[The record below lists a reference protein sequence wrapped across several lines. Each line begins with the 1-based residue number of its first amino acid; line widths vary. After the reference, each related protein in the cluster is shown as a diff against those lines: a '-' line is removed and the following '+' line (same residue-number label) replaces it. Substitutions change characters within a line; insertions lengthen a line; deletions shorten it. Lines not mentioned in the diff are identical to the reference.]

1 MAERVGQQ
9 LGNYRLIQL
18 LGQGNF
24 SEVYLG
30 EHIHLHTQ
38 AAIKV
43 LHGQLA
49 SHDAESF
56 LTEARTLAHLRHPN
70 IIQVLDFGV
79 EGTTP
84 FLVMDYAPNGNL
96 RQWHPKGM
104 QLPLDIIISYVMQVA
119 EALQYAHQEKLI
131 HRDVKPENMLLG
143 RKNEVLLSDFGI
155 AIMLQS
161 SRSQHPQDTAGT
173 IAYMAPEQLRGKPGP
188 ASDQY
193 ALGIAV
199 YEWLCGD
206 RPFHGTFGELQ
217 SLHLLAP
224 PPPLREK
231 VPTISAAVEHIVL
244 KALAKDPMERFA
256 SVHAFAR
263 ALEEAVKTESSGRT
277 LAVFASDSLE
287 EFSAE
292 AEQRLDQVHIRFYN
306 LPAQLTPLI
315 GREQG
320 IQTVCALLRQP
331 EVRLVTLTGIGGVGK
346 TRLSLQVG
354 IDLLDDFA
362 DGVCFVP
369 LAPISD
375 PDLVIPTIAQALGI
389 KEAGKQP
396 VTGLLQAYVHDK
408 RLLLLLDNFEQVL
421 PAVPELSNLLAGCP
435 QLKVLV
441 TSRAVLHIRG
451 EHEFSVP
458 PLALPDLTHL
468 PGSESLSQYAAVAL
482 FLQCAQAARPDF
494 QVTSANIRTI
504 AEICVHL
511 DGLPLAIEL
520 AAARIK
526 LLHPQALLVRL
537 EHRLQVLTSGAQDA
551 PVRQQTLRNTL
562 AWSYDLLDA
571 EEQRLFRRLSVF
583 VGGCTLEAVEGLSMV
598 LGERPAEVLDGVASL
613 MDKSLLR
620 QLEQEGEEPR
630 LLMLATIR
638 EYGLE
643 TLAASGEMESTQRA
657 HAAYYLALAEDA
669 EIEIGGPKQA
679 TWLGR
684 LEREHD
690 NLRAALSWLLEQA
703 EIKEAAEGEYNIV
716 LALRLGGALRSFWVV
731 HGHISEG
738 RNFLER
744 ALAVVVPFAHTRI
757 KASVHAKAL
766 IVAANLAFVQSD
778 YERAEPLFQASLAL
792 YRELE
797 DQPGIAFALSLL
809 GSLAWTQG
817 DMAAARTMAEEALAI
832 SRQVDD
838 MERIATSLFILGL
851 LDSSQGEYAR
861 ACALFEESV
870 ATHRASGNKRGIA
883 HSLSQLAQVLF
894 VSQADPTRI
903 SPLLEE
909 CLALSQEVGFKEGIA
924 AYYCLSGQL
933 ALSRRDLVTARSLAE
948 KSVTLYKELG
958 HRHGTANSLALL
970 GGVLATEGD
979 YAVAQTL
986 FEQSLTISCEL
997 NEKWVASVYLV
1008 VLGEVVAAQQ
1018 KLAWAA
1024 QLWGAAE
1031 ALRDAFGVP
1040 IPLAQRADY
1049 ERSLSAARVHLGERA
1064 FAAAWA
1070 QGRSMTPEQALAA
1083 KRQKPTPTP
1092 TTTASPQNYPA
1103 GLTAREM
1110 EVLRLVAGGLTDVQ
1124 VAEKLVLSPR
1134 TVHAHISSIYSKLG
1148 VTSRSAATRY
1158 AIEHHLG

>member
-9 LGNYRLIQL
+9 LGNYRLIQH

-49 SHDAESF
+49 SHDLESF

-104 QLPLDIIISYVMQVA
+104 QLPLDIIISYAMQVA

-155 AIMLQS
+155 AIMIQS
-161 SRSQHPQDTAGT
+161 LRSQHPQDTAGT

-231 VPTISAAVEHIVL
+231 VPAIPATVEHVVL

-315 GREQG
+315 GREQE
-320 IQTVCALLRQP
+320 IQTVCALLRSP

-346 TRLSLQVG
+346 TRLGLEVAAA
-354 IDLLDDFA
+354 LLDAFA
-362 DGVCFVP
+362 DGAYFVS

-375 PDLVIPTIAQALGI
+375 TDLVVPTIAQVLGI
-389 KEAGKQP
+389 QE
-396 VTGLLQAYVHDK
+396 TGERPLLDQLQTSLQNK
-408 RLLLLLDNFEQVL
+408 RLLLLLDNFEQVAAASPGL
-421 PAVPELSNLLAGCP
+421 ADLLSACS

-451 EHEFSVP
+451 EHEFPVP

-482 FLQCAQAARPDF
+482 FLQCAKAARPDF
-494 QVTSANIRTI
+494 QVTSANIRAI
-504 AEICVHL
+504 AETCVHL

-526 LLHPQALLVRL
+526 LLSPHMLLTRI
-537 EHRLQVLTSGAQDA
+537 EHRLQVLTSGARDA

-562 AWSYDLLDA
+562 AWSYDLLDVV
-571 EEQRLFRRLSVF
+571 EQRLFRRLCVF
-583 VGGCTLEAVEGLSMV
+583 VGGCTLEAVESLYTA
-598 LGERPAEVLDGVASL
+598 LGDMSTDVLDGMASL
-613 MDKSLLR
+613 IDKSLLR
-620 QLEQEGEEPR
+620 QVEQEREEPR

-643 TLAASGEMESTQRA
+643 VLASSGEIESIRQA
-657 HAAYYLALAEDA
+657 HAHYYLRLSEDA
-669 EIEIGGPKQA
+669 EVEIGGPRQA
-679 TWLGR
+679 VWLER
-684 LEREHD
+684 LEQEHD
-690 NLRAALSWLLEQA
+690 NLRAALQWFLEQA
-703 EIKEAAEGEYNIV
+703 ENKGATQDERCMEA
-716 LALRLGGALRSFWVV
+716 ALRLGGALRDFWRI

-744 ALAVVVPFAHTRI
+744 ALAASGGI
-757 KASVHAKAL
+757 EASVQAKAL
-766 IVAANLAFVQSD
+766 IAAANLAFIQSD
-778 YERAEPLFQASLAL
+778 YDRTELLCKQSLLL

-797 DQPGIAFALSLL
+797 DQPGIAFSVYLLGIVAWTRGDISTARSLL
-809 GSLAWTQG
+809 AESLA
-817 DMAAARTMAEEALAI
+817 LAKA
-832 SRQVDD
+832 VDD
-838 MERIATSLFILGL
+838 EQRAAWSVFVQGL
-851 LDSSQGEYAR
+851 LESSQGEYTL
-861 ACALFEESV
+861 ACAMFEESL
-870 ATHRASGNKRGIA
+870 AIHRRLQNKRGIA
-883 HSLSQLAQVLF
+883 HALSQLAQVLI
-894 VSQADPTRI
+894 VSQSDQARVP
-903 SPLLEE
+903 SLLEE
-909 CLALSQEVGFKEGIA
+909 CLVVSREIGFKEGIA
-924 AYYCLSGQL
+924 ASFWLSGQV
-933 ALSRRDLVTARSLAE
+933 ALGQGDLVTAHSLAE
-948 KSVTLYKELG
+948 KSVVLYKEMG
-958 HRHGTANSLALL
+958 HRHGTAESLYAFGKVLAAEADYATALTQYEESLEIIGGLGEQWIIATCLL
-970 GGVLATEGD
+970 G
-979 YAVAQTL
+979 
-986 FEQSLTISCEL
+986 
-997 NEKWVASVYLV
+997 
-1008 VLGEVVAAQQ
+1008 LGEAVSAQQ
-1018 KLAWAA
+1018 QLAWAA
-1024 QLWGAAE
+1024 QLWGAADT
-1031 ALRDAFGVP
+1031 LRDTLGVP
-1040 IPLAQRADY
+1040 IPPVELADY

-1070 QGRSMTPEQALAA
+1070 QGRAMTPQQALAA
-1083 KRQKPTPTP
+1083 KGQKP
-1092 TTTASPQNYPA
+1092 ASPPSTTVAPPQAYPA

-1110 EVLRLVAGGLTDVQ
+1110 EVLRLLASGLTDLQ
-1124 VAEKLVLSPR
+1124 IAEKLVLSPR
-1134 TVHAHISSIYSKLG
+1134 TVHAHISSIYNKLG

-1158 AIEHHLG
+1158 ALEHHLG